1 MVTLL
6 HWDFPPALGVNSGGE
21 RAEGGRPRAA
31 PVLGG
36 APRPPA
42 PSPSSLGQRA
52 LWHVAQSRWGL
63 SSARFSCSAP
73 TPLARCGAFCEL
85 LLLGRERRPVFK

>member
-6 HWDFPPALGVNSGGE
+6 HWDCPPALGVNSGGE
-21 RAEGGRPRAA
+21 RAEGGDPGPPQSWA
-31 PVLGG
+31 V
-36 APRPPA
+36 PPA
-42 PSPSSLGQRA
+42 LQPQLTGPEA
-52 LWHVAQSRWGL
+52 LWHVAQSQWGL